1 MAGLSGWR
9 FRGRSNVARRAIFS
23 SKIEQ
28 RRRYHVLAVSVA
40 ATLFVAG
47 LGLIAFGALR
57 GFDMLA
63 ATEADNTP
71 VMFGVLVAFASLV
84 VLCLIAYAAIRAY
97 GRVAEW

>member
-1 MAGLSGWR
+1 
-9 FRGRSNVARRAIFS
+9 VARRAIFS

-57 GFDMLA
+57 GCDMLA

-71 VMFGVLVAFASLV
+71 VMFGVLVAVAGLV
-84 VLCLIAYAAIRAY
+84 VLCVISYDAICAY
-97 GRVAEW
+97 GRVAEG

>member
-1 MAGLSGWR
+1 LLIEN
-9 FRGRSNVARRAIFS
+9 FEETPDVARRTLFS

-47 LGLIAFGALR
+47 IGLIAFSALR

-63 ATEADNTP
+63 ATDADSTP
-71 VMFGVLVAFASLV
+71 IMLGMLVAFGGLV

-97 GRVAEW
+97 GRVAVG